1 MSKPG
6 NRSLPHRRT
15 RNDHATET
23 AEDYVEA
30 AAEIIESKK
39 ICRVSDLAKR
49 FDVSHVTVS
58 RIVQRL
64 VNENLLVTEPYRPI
78 ELTEKGRRLA
88 QIAKKR
94 HQIVYDFLLAIGV
107 DEKTAAIDSEGIEHH
122 VSKATL
128 DAMTDFVASRKSE
141 K

>member
-30 AAEIIESKK
+30 VAELIESKHV
-39 ICRVSDLAKR
+39 CRVSDLAKR

-64 VNENLLVTEPYRPI
+64 VNEKLLITEPYRPI
-78 ELTEKGRRLA
+78 ELTEKGKKLA
-88 QIAKKR
+88 QIAKRR
-94 HQIVYDFLLAIGV
+94 HQIVFDFLLAIGV
-107 DEKTAAIDSEGIEHH
+107 DEKTAAVDSEGIEHH
-122 VSKATL
+122 VSKPTL
-128 DAMTDFVASRKSE
+128 DAMSDFVAKRRN
-141 K
+141 